1 MGSQVKKMK
10 PKKNAEGE
18 ERRLALIAGALVVC
32 LAVVLAV
39 FLLVSGGKSNKPMK
53 RLSAQTSPAG
63 STAPGASAP
72 TTVPEVDI
80 SQVEVPPLS
89 IYRRR
94 NPFRPLV
101 QVIHEITTG
110 EATVT
115 GTAGAGVIRVP
126 DDIEWGSDAG
136 KVVSTALTLEGIT
149 RQGGQA
155 FARIRVGEQ
164 VFDPVAVG
172 DVFAQN
178 YKLLSVGNDSSVTIL
193 YGDERVTIFAGQS
206 IYW

>member
-39 FLLVSGGKSNKPMK
+39 FLLVSGGDSKKPIK

-72 TTVPEVDI
+72 TTVPKVDI

-101 QVIHEITTG
+101 QVIHQVTT
-110 EATVT
+110 ATEVT
-115 GTAGAGVIRVP
+115 GTAGAGIIRVP

-136 KVVSTALTLEGIT
+136 KVVSTALTCEGIT
-149 RQGGQA
+149 KQGGKA
-155 FARIRVGEQ
+155 FARIRVGDQ

-178 YKLLSVGNDSSVTIL
+178 YKLLSIGNDSSVTIL